1 MPIADTC
8 GCIQVRM
15 GGGWSVVSCGSQ
27 GGLVRLRPQREIVR
41 TPLNAGSA
49 AGYDSTN
56 NYITDVKHATFTKLQ
71 HLQSNTVAL
80 PHEQSHHLGC

>member
-1 MPIADTC
+1 
-8 GCIQVRM
+8 M

-80 PHEQSHHLGC
+80 HTVRLQSNTVALPHEQSHHLGC